1 MKKFLT
7 STLLLFLITS
17 TSYGLTLQ
25 EAVKTALKEN
35 NYLKAQEISVKE
47 KEINLKISKAR
58 LLPSFSLYTDYNKTT
73 DPPYAIMNRMEVQKL
88 DMFNTNFNDPGKSQ
102 LFRTGINAFLPI
114 WLGGKLRIGI
124 DISKKDLKAEKTK
137 LSKSKQEII
146 YQVVKAYYQ
155 VLTAK
160 SYVETAKLAVR
171 DAQKHVKDAETAYK
185 AGLTVKSDVL
195 RAKVY
200 LEQAEENL
208 VKAKS
213 NYEIAK
219 RALLTAMGLMPLN
232 SINID
237 GELTYK
243 KFNFNLQKLI
253 KTALKNR
260 PELKELSIR
269 EKQSNDVEKL
279 AKSDFLPS
287 IVAYG
292 DYFMASDAEPLDK
305 DNSSWTFGLKASVKL
320 FDGGIR
326 FREVEKARLMKL
338 KIKENRERAEKG
350 IAFEVSRAYYNFLQA
365 EKRVELSAAAIKSA
379 EESLRIMEKRYKN
392 GLATITELLDTQTAL
407 NQARSNYVAALSAY
421 RMAVADVYYT
431 TGTIDK
437 HYSELAE

>member
-1 MKKFLT
+1 MRKGISFG
-7 STLLLFLITS
+7 LLLFALS
-17 TSYGLTLQ
+17 ANAYGLTLQ
-25 EAVKTALKEN
+25 EAVKTALNKN
-35 NYLKAQEISVKE
+35 NTLKAKELSVEE
-47 KEINLKISKAR
+47 KEINLKISKAK
-58 LLPSFSLYTDYNKTT
+58 LLPTLGLYTDYNKTT
-73 DPPYAIMNRMEVQKL
+73 EPPYAIMNRMEAQKL
-88 DMFNTNFNDPGKSQ
+88 DMLNTNFNDPGKSQ
-102 LFRTGINAFLPI
+102 VFRTGIDAFLPI

-137 LSKSKQEII
+137 LFKSKQEVI

-160 SYVETAKLAVR
+160 SFIETAKLAVE
-171 DAQKHVKDAETAYK
+171 DARKHVKDAETAYK

-208 VKAKS
+208 VRAKS

-219 RALLTAMGLMPLN
+219 RALLTIMGLMPSR
-232 SINID
+232 SISID
-237 GELTYK
+237 GELTYR
-243 KFNFNLQKLI
+243 KFEFNLPKLI
-253 KTALKNR
+253 ETALKNR

-269 EKQSNDVEKL
+269 EKQTKDMERL

-292 DYFMASDAEPLDK
+292 NYFMASDADPLDK
-305 DNSSWTFGLKASVKL
+305 DNSSWMFGFKASLKL

-326 FREVEKARLMKL
+326 FKEIEKARLNKL
-338 KIKENRERAEKG
+338 KVKEFMERAKKG

-365 EKRVELSAAAIKSA
+365 QKRVELSAAEIKSA
-379 EESLRIMEKRYKN
+379 KESLRIVEKRYRN

-421 RMAVADVYYT
+421 RTAVADVYYAA
-431 TGTIDK
+431 GIIDK
-437 HYSELAE
+437 RYNELAE